1 MGLCS
6 AAHGVVRRE
15 GGVLAHPATVALSGR
30 SVVITSPMMTD
41 ATGHHPVI
49 TDEMVPHKRVMRA
62 SYWLRG
68 SVAHARVAVPDAGLV
83 HLARCVA
90 VAGSESAAP
99 HSLPAGVAGG
109 GGVQLD
115 LQHVV
120 ASVQTTGSRLGVSA
134 SVPPRRFREGLV
146 FKANRLLYHSTLGSR
161 AIKRQKKYL
170 PDTHSSR

>member
-15 GGVLAHPATVALSGR
+15 GDVLAHPATVALSGR

-99 HSLPAGVAGG
+99 HSLPAGVLLAPPHSIPGEKRPG
-109 GGVQLD
+109 LGIMGQGQRLRG
-115 LQHVV
+115 HGPGRWV
-120 ASVQTTGSRLGVSA
+120 ASMGSWTRRLG
-134 SVPPRRFREGLV
+134 PEPLMR
-146 FKANRLLYHSTLGSR
+146 
-161 AIKRQKKYL
+161 
-170 PDTHSSR
+170 